1 MFFVVNLK
9 LMQMEF
15 TKSYNDLKLAFSLS
29 NPRTVLAGTGLEIRV
44 MQFTS
49 NSSLVLPSSGA
60 EGQTIYRQTIARVD
74 DDIMENKS
82 FSYPVF
88 VPSFSEPH
96 GKAIVLLHGLN
107 ERSWLKYLPWA
118 YHLAANTNRP
128 VILFP
133 IAFHMNRSPEMWANP
148 RAMMPLLNSRQQIKE
163 LEKSTFAN
171 VALSQRLSDDPLRFF
186 VSGRQSAEDLIQLI
200 ETIKDGN
207 YPLLKS
213 NAQIDFFAYSIGA
226 FLAQI
231 MFIANPKSL
240 LSASRLFLF
249 CGGAHFSEMFGTSRL
264 IMDSDAYARLR
275 KYYLDDFLKELQV
288 STPFSL
294 YMLGNQLGEA
304 FVSMVSPECNKKFRQ
319 ERLAGLRDRIRVV
332 SLKKDKVIPSS
343 YIQSTFACINNPVKG
358 MVQELDFPYEYSH
371 EIPFPVLNSS
381 NAVLVDR
388 CFTRVFE
395 PVVDFLM

>member
-1 MFFVVNLK
+1 
-9 LMQMEF
+9 MEF
-15 TKSYNDLKLAFSLS
+15 TKSYNELKLAFSL
-29 NPRTVLAGTGLEIRV
+29 NNTNTVLAGTGLEIRV

-49 NSSLVLPSSGA
+49 NSSLVLPSNGV
-60 EGQTIYRQTIARVD
+60 EEQTAYRQTIASVD
-74 DDIMENKS
+74 GDIMENKS

-88 VPSFSEPH
+88 VPSSAGPH
-96 GKAIVLLHGLN
+96 GKAIILLHGLN
-107 ERSWLKYLPWA
+107 ERNWLKYLPWA
-118 YHLAANTNRP
+118 HYLAERTNRP

-133 IAFHMNRSPEMWANP
+133 IAFHMNRSPEEWANP
-148 RAMMPLLNSRQQIKE
+148 RAMMSLLDARQRSKA
-163 LEKSTFAN
+163 LEMATFAN

-186 VSGRQSAEDLIQLI
+186 ASGRQSAEDLIQLI
-200 ETIKDGN
+200 ETIKTGN
-207 YPLLKS
+207 FPLLKL

-264 IMDSDAYARLR
+264 IMDSDAYDRLR

-288 STPFSL
+288 STPFSS
-294 YMLGNQLGEA
+294 YMRGTQLGEA

-319 ERLAGLRDRIRVV
+319 ERLAGLRDRIRIV
-332 SLKKDKVIPSS
+332 SLKKDKVIPSN
-343 YIQSTFACINNPVKG
+343 YIQSTFACIKNQGKG
-358 MVQELDFPYEYSH
+358 MVQEFDFPYEYSH

-388 CFTRVFE
+388 CFNKVFE
-395 PVVDFLM
+395 PAVEFLM